1 MPKMKTH
8 SAASKRFRYTGT
20 GKIRRGKAC
29 GSHLLRGKSDSR
41 RRVLRHS
48 ALVDHTLEK
57 RVKRLLPNGTP

>member
-8 SAASKRFRYTGT
+8 SAASKRLRYTAS

-41 RRVLRHS
+41 RRRLCQN
-48 ALVDHTLEK
+48 AIVDPANAK
-57 RVKRLLPNGTP
+57 RMKRLLPYGEP